1 MVMPEEKKFME
12 LEDNKVAIIT
22 GANSMIGKALV
33 KKFAAENWKIH
44 ATVRSKSDKK
54 LIQAQNIIYHEMNL
68 ENQRSIKKTIQR
80 IQKQESKIDV
90 LINNAGFVLSGPFEC
105 SSDKQI
111 RRQMEVNFFG
121 TVFMIKAILPI
132 LKKQNNGT
140 IINMSSLCGLVTFPM
155 LSIYHASKWAL
166 EGFSESL
173 MFEIESFGIKVKLI
187 EPGGVK
193 ENDYTANVEF
203 AVDEKPEYSELLNK
217 VHGTNWF
224 PSFSEPNFIAQEV
237 YNASQDQTSK
247 LRYKIGNDAALFLEE
262 RTQGFSNESN
272 FSKIKE
278 RISGKK

>member
-1 MVMPEEKKFME
+1 MVTLEEKKFME
-12 LEDNKVAIIT
+12 NNLKQVAIIT

-33 KKFAAENWKIH
+33 LKFANENWKIH
-44 ATVRSKSDKK
+44 ATVRSKYDKD
-54 LIQAQNIIYHEMNL
+54 LIQGQNIIYHEMDL
-68 ENQRSIKKTIQR
+68 ENQKSIHKTVDAIL
-80 IQKQESKIDV
+80 KSESKIDA

-105 SSDKQI
+105 FSDEQI

-121 TVFMIKAILPI
+121 TIFLIKALLPQ
-132 LKKQNNGT
+132 LKKQKNSS

-155 LSIYHASKWAL
+155 LSMYHASKWAL

-173 MFEIESFGIKVKLI
+173 MFEIEPFGIKVKLI

-193 ENDYTANVEF
+193 ENDYSANVEF
-203 AVDEKPEYSELLNK
+203 AVDEKPEYTELLNK

-262 RTQGFSNESN
+262 RTQGISNESN

-278 RISGKK
+278 RILGQL

>member
-1 MVMPEEKKFME
+1 MQEEKKSMV
-12 LEDNKVAIIT
+12 NNTPKVVLIT

-33 KKFAAENWKIH
+33 KKYTDENWRIH

-54 LIQAQNIIYHEMNL
+54 LIQGQHIIYHEMNL

-80 IQKQESKIDV
+80 VQKLESQIDV

-105 SSDKQI
+105 SSEKQI

-121 TVFMIKAILPI
+121 VVFMIKAILPVF
-132 LKKQNNGT
+132 KNQKNGT

-173 MFEIESFGIKVKLI
+173 MFEVESFGIKVKLI

-193 ENDYTANVEF
+193 EKETTTNVEF
-203 AVDEKPEYSELLNK
+203 AVDEKPEYKELLNK

-224 PSFSEPNFIAQEV
+224 PSFSEPDFIAQEV
-237 YNASQDQTSK
+237 YDASLDSSSK

-262 RTQGFSNESN
+262 RAQGFSNESN
-272 FSKIKE
+272 LLKIKE

>member
-12 LEDNKVAIIT
+12 FNSNKVVLIT

-33 KKFAAENWKIH
+33 KKFADENWTVH
-44 ATVRSKSDKK
+44 ATVRTKSEKK
-54 LIQAQNIIYHEMNL
+54 LIQGQNIIYHEMNL
-68 ENQRSIKKTIQR
+68 ENQRSIKKIIQR
-80 IQKQESKIDV
+80 IQKLESKVDV

-105 SSDKQI
+105 SSEKQI

-121 TVFMIKAILPI
+121 AVFMIKEILPM
-132 LKKQNNGT
+132 LKKQKNGT

-173 MFEIESFGIKVKLI
+173 MFEMESFGIKVKLI

-193 ENDYTANVEF
+193 ENDTTTNVEF
-203 AVDEKPEYSELLNK
+203 AIDEKPEYNELLNK

-224 PSFSEPNFIAQEV
+224 PSFSEPDFIAQEV
-237 YNASQDQTSK
+237 YNASQDQTSR
-247 LRYKIGNDAALFLEE
+247 LRYKIGNDATLFLEE
-262 RTQGFSNESN
+262 RAHGFSNESN
-272 FSKIKE
+272 LLKIKE
-278 RISGKK
+278 RISGKL

>member
-1 MVMPEEKKFME
+1 MATVDEKIFMVNNTKQ
-12 LEDNKVAIIT
+12 VAIIT
-22 GANSMIGKALV
+22 GANSMIGRALV
-33 KKFAAENWKIH
+33 SKFAKENWKIH
-44 ATVRSKSDKK
+44 ATVRSKSNKN
-54 LIQAQNIIYHEMNL
+54 LIQGANIVYHEMNL
-68 ENQRSIKKTIQR
+68 ENQKSIHKTIEAILKTESR
-80 IQKQESKIDV
+80 IDL

-105 SSDKQI
+105 LSDEQI

-121 TVFMIKAILPI
+121 TVFMIKAIIPK
-132 LKKQNNGT
+132 LKTQQNSS

-173 MFEIESFGIKVKLI
+173 MFEIEPFGIKVKLI

-193 ENDYTANVEF
+193 ENDYSANVEF
-203 AVDEKPEYSELLNK
+203 AVDEKPEYTELLNK

-237 YNASQDQTSK
+237 YNAAQDQTSR

-262 RTQGFSNESN
+262 RTQGISDESN

-278 RISGKK
+278 RILGKL